1 MITERVLSRSATFVF
16 TLGDRYFGTLMA
28 YVQGAEARRYR
39 FTSALPVQLLK
50 SLGPPLLA
58 SLQESGCRGAAGP
71 P

>member
-1 MITERVLSRSATFVF
+1 
-16 TLGDRYFGTLMA
+16 MA
-28 YVQGAEARRYR
+28 YVQGPEARRYR

-58 SLQESGCRGAAGP
+58 SLQEGGCRGAAGP